1 MPTLRIT
8 VDWLDRAY
16 HGAEWPPSPLRLY
29 QAMMAGYAVHRHGD
43 SAFEPA
49 MRHLE
54 SLPVPTIHAPEVEKR
69 SPVKSAVPNNDGERV
84 LDLFARG
91 NRTGAHKKAR
101 KTLTSRTRH
110 SRSFKGTVTYE
121 WEATTETARY
131 LAAFEAIAMSVSAV
145 GQGIDV
151 AVARAEL
158 VERPT
163 PVKGV
168 RYSPSSTGRRKLNIP
183 YPGALDVLD
192 ERHRRFRSRI
202 GVHGVAGVPEPAHQQ
217 SGYQSELDLLPIRYE
232 AFALMDLEERPLA
245 FEGTRTMDVAIMVRH
260 AVGVAAR
267 RADLA
272 SEAVF
277 ELTGH
282 RGSRRIRVQ
291 PLPNVGHGHADGRIR
306 RVMLMAPKSVDEENW
321 FDVMSRLIWAD
332 LIPEGQR
339 EPIGMLAPIVGN
351 DPILSKYC
359 GEATVWTTATP
370 VVLPGHDSR
379 RGRSRPERIVG
390 RLLRHAHIPEAM
402 VNGVTMEPTARLR
415 GSDIPA
421 RYGRPNHLSKY
432 PCRHM
437 SVRWTRPV
445 TGPVV
450 LGAGIGYGL
459 GLFVPVD
466 DRKWNANLRQAFNS
480 GSDEGDNGNWT
491 DSGAP

>member
-29 QAMMAGYAVHRHGD
+29 QAMIAGYAVHRHSD

-54 SLPVPTIHAPEVEKR
+54 SLPVPTIHAPEVEER

-101 KTLTSRTRH
+101 KTLTTRVR
-110 SRSFKGTVTYE
+110 RSFSLNGMVTYE

-131 LAAFEAIAMSVSAV
+131 LAAFEAIVMSVSAV

-168 RYSPSSTGRRKLNIP
+168 RYSPSSTGRRKLNVP

-192 ERHRRFRSRI
+192 ERHRQFRSRI
-202 GVHGVAGVPEPAHQQ
+202 GVHGVAGVPEPVHQQ
-217 SGYQSELDLLPIRYE
+217 SGYQSELDLPPIRYE

-260 AVGVAAR
+260 AVGDAAR
-267 RADLA
+267 RAGLA

-291 PLPNVGHGHADGRIR
+291 PLPNVGYGHADGRIR
-306 RVMLMAPKSVDEENW
+306 RVMLTAPESVAEENW

-332 LIPEGQR
+332 LIPEGQH
-339 EPIGMLAPIVGN
+339 EPIGMLAPVVGY

-379 RGRSRPERIVG
+379 RGRLRPERIVG
-390 RLLRHAHIPEAM
+390 RLLRHAHIPEAV
-402 VNGVTMEPTARLR
+402 VNGVTMEPAARLR
-415 GSDIPA
+415 GSDTPT
-421 RYGRPNHLSKY
+421 RYGRPDHLSKY

-466 DRKWNANLRQAFNS
+466 DRRWNANLRQALNS
-480 GSDEGDNGNWT
+480 GSDEGGSGNWT